1 MSRVRKTATNPTPIK
16 INHPPVRLEGR
27 IGGIFIKFRYDENRS
42 LRFHRS
48 IIWQYLQ
55 GGKMKAKQVI
65 KIVIKSMMVL
75 IGILIL
81 FIFAYGM
88 YHRYMLA
95 QEESKLEPPGVM
107 VEVNGHQ
114 LHVYAEGSSESK
126 PTLVFMSGS
135 GTIAPVYDF
144 RILYSKLSEDYR
156 IAVVEKA
163 GYGYSEIVDID
174 RDVNSVLEE
183 TRSALSLAGESGPY
197 ILMPHSYS
205 GLEAIYWAQMYPE
218 EIQAIIGLDMAVP
231 ETFLNQEVKPSI
243 VDGIYAILLWMGVQR
258 IPGVYDA
265 SLNWVSDTENQQ
277 LKYLLYKNAL
287 NIDIQTEGLAAGKS
301 SKLINEKEIP
311 KVDIIQFVSTEKMGA
326 NWISC
331 QEQFS
336 KKAGSRIDYLDCG
349 HYIFYYQSEYIAD
362 TVKEYIKNSTK
373 D

>member
-1 MSRVRKTATNPTPIK
+1 MIEPS
-16 INHPPVRLEGR
+16 
-27 IGGIFIKFRYDENRS
+27 
-42 LRFHRS
+42 
-48 IIWQYLQ
+48 YLQ
-55 GGKMKAKQVI
+55 GGEIKVKQVM
-65 KIVIKSMMVL
+65 KIILKSVMVL

-81 FIFAYGM
+81 FIFAFGM

-114 LHVYAEGSSESK
+114 LHIYAEGSSENK

-144 RILYSKLSEDYR
+144 RLLYSKLSDDYR
-156 IAVVEKA
+156 IVVVEKA

-197 ILMPHSYS
+197 ILLPHSYS
-205 GLEAIYWAQMYPE
+205 GLEAIYWAQMYHE
-218 EIQAIIGLDMAVP
+218 EIQAIIGLDMLVP
-231 ETFLNQEVKPSI
+231 ETYLNLEIKPSI
-243 VDGIYAILLWMGVQR
+243 IDGIYKILLWMGVQR

-265 SLNWVSDTENQQ
+265 TLNWVSDRENQQ
-277 LKYLLYKNAL
+277 LKYLLYKNAM
-287 NIDIQTEGLAAGKS
+287 NIDIQTEGLAAVQS
-301 SKLINEKEIP
+301 SKLVNEKGIP

-326 NWISC
+326 DWISH
-331 QEQFS
+331 QEHFS
-336 KKAGSRIDYLDCG
+336 EKAGSRIYYLDCG
-349 HYIFYYQSEYIAD
+349 HYIFHFQSAYIAD
-362 TVKEYIKNSTK
+362 TVKEYIKSNTK